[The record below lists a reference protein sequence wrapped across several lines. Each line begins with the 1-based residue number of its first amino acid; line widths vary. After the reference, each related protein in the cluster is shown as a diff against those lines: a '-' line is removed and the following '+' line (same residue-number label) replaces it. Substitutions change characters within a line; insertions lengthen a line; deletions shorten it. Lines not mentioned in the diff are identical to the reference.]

1 MDGIGLEEGGMGRDA
16 AGGSTDH
23 IVSARMGG
31 STYVFGLPG
40 EPCAPAE
47 VIGFPE
53 FSMEVW
59 VYPQP
64 RASRRHIQDWPTLT
78 LCPSPSKGCSARSSV
93 VENNMA

>member
-1 MDGIGLEEGGMGRDA
+1 MIKEEGGMGRDA

-53 FSMEVW
+53 FSKL
-59 VYPQP
+59 
-64 RASRRHIQDWPTLT
+64 PTIIIYWI
-78 LCPSPSKGCSARSSV
+78 S
-93 VENNMA
+93 N